1 MFGVG
6 SAVIWWG
13 ENRLAIIHF
22 LLATFLIATPFVVP
36 AVVADTAKQPATLAA
51 LDGMQKGGT
60 IFAVLAGIAL
70 LVDGVI
76 RVKERLAT
84 GMKADQLKFGKGI
97 KQEGAQSTFMGKC
110 WQLPYC
116 RKFVR
121 ERCPIFHAKRACWR
135 EKVGCM
141 CEEQVIR
148 DAMESKVIP
157 KDVVAAAKM
166 IPRNN
171 KLTATQ
177 KRARCKQCV
186 IYNEHQKHK
195 YKLMLFVLNIGYVV
209 FVVLF
214 WNLLLGLTDKLVGG
228 AEDLYRKLSF
238 TDSHIKDL
246 INTSSLPIEA
256 VLLIAILLVTFT
268 YLLKTLEYLIF
279 KAKI

>member
-1 MFGVG
+1 
-6 SAVIWWG
+6 
-13 ENRLAIIHF
+13 
-22 LLATFLIATPFVVP
+22 
-36 AVVADTAKQPATLAA
+36 
-51 LDGMQKGGT
+51 
-60 IFAVLAGIAL
+60 
-70 LVDGVI
+70 
-76 RVKERLAT
+76 
-84 GMKADQLKFGKGI
+84 
-97 KQEGAQSTFMGKC
+97 
-110 WQLPYC
+110 
-116 RKFVR
+116 
-121 ERCPIFHAKRACWR
+121 
-135 EKVGCM
+135 M